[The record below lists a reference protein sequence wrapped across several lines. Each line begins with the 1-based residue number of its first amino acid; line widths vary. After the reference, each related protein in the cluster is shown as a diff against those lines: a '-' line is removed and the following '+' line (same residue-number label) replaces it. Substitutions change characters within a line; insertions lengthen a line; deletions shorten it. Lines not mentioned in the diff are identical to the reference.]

1 LPPNIEEKIII
12 QKIKRE
18 TYIMH
23 MLVQDIP
30 DDYSEIN
37 SIYFLKNT
45 SEPIAIPET
54 IEGNN

>member
-1 LPPNIEEKIII
+1 
-12 QKIKRE
+12 
-18 TYIMH
+18 